1 MIIFITLSFAGAES
15 GPFDLYSDVDG
26 FTTPFAQNVS
36 KADLLLGYE
45 AVAPDGT
52 TTVRLLDLGADCAP
66 FTTDIYNCATPNC
79 DFSGEINCIIPD
91 CNFSGTIDCPAPE
104 TTTTTTTG
112 YPGFSPCTWSTYGGN
127 PGEIAVYDFNTNSS
141 TVVLVPN
148 DFTTTSGIN
157 RPICSTSSKLWLAS
171 YPVNSTTCGNI
182 DITQPE
188 GFPNA
193 VTGNGTKTLSNGV
206 VLTTTYT
213 GPDPIYD
220 STPGSFDLCDG
231 FYINQTNTST
241 SASLS
246 LKVNGELTMEF
257 DPPIN
262 CIQFISSAWGYSG
275 DPKTEGDIEIVSV
288 TSESSIIGEQILQ
301 CTRGNDEE
309 DIPTYETIQIS
320 PNQVNMQAYQEF
332 ENPSNQVGS
341 TKITAEDKGISQLVL
356 TNISPTNVRGV
367 IIDFYV
373 GDFNVNNAR
382 PPELQYIREWDID
395 TSGPTPTLSFVREI
409 SIDVDN
415 LSNRG
420 IWGSE
425 ITAIATTS
433 DNNTLLAGFGAR
445 DDGEN
450 SMGVYS
456 WDISTS
462 GNILLNE
469 NNKID
474 KANVSFGNTYGITT
488 ELTGMFITNDD
499 NVIVSARYY
508 ENESPNNAANRVRQ
522 YEGLDL
528 SSWTSS
534 SPVINLQQRGVPEFT
549 NAWTSTS
556 KAMPVWGVNGLLQVI
571 QPETLKVYN
580 IDQVGPY
587 NATLS
592 GTVADDTVWIH
603 TSTGCA
609 NVNIQ
614 YDDCEE
620 ATWIPAL
627 TEQVD
632 GEWVYTGPAT
642 FTYAGVEVTAS
653 ASQDNMQLRSGDTVG
668 GIPQEGCS
676 GISNPAAN
684 GVLRSVR
691 GFDFTITLSFSE
703 PVNNIP
709 IRAAVLNSQPDL
721 SGGDVYTFDTN
732 TGTPNVSISVGC
744 NVQVQGNIIGGGV
757 PDYDTE
763 GDGEFII
770 TSDTPFT
777 ILTISGDA
785 PTGGPILLG
794 CSVPPLNCRL
804 VYSTDSAGNSCSSPS
819 NEGRCLPGQII
830 FKKYF
835 AWDVNT
841 NTQQEVL
848 LPPSTATSSP
858 NFALSENY
866 IIVDVSSLVTGVKS
880 LARYGYT
887 DINGI
892 PSDTTF
898 DGQFIDY
905 PAGNVRNH
913 GSIMEAVTDTK
924 FLGTWQQGSNQSFP
938 TSVSQILEWE
948 LSGTTLSYSVK
959 IDVGVNHGYYV
970 AGDLLLT
977 FKTDGTPNK
986 IIVGG
991 YVPPLQPDNSNPG
1004 YLLQFDYTTNALDGV
1019 VNLPAGVRGTAA
1031 LSIYDGG
1038 IYIGPPDWSTV
1049 APEFAGVWRFD
1060 LETLQWTQLDPADV
1074 PTEMGLPSSGPGD
1087 FASTPICRVSD
1098 GITSFDPP
1106 PTTTTTTTVIPE
1118 GINTIW
1124 IKFDPITP
1132 A

>member
-26 FTTPFAQNVS
+26 FTTPFAQNIS
-36 KADLLLGYE
+36 KADLLGGYE
-45 AVAPDGT
+45 VEAPDGT

-91 CNFSGTIDCPAPE
+91 CNFSGTIVCPAPE

-231 FYINQTNTST
+231 FYINRTNTST
-241 SASLS
+241 SASLA

-332 ENPSNQVGS
+332 ENSSFQVGS

-653 ASQDNMQLRSGDTVG
+653 ASQDNMQLRSGDTAG

-794 CSVPPLNCRL
+794 CVDVETTCTWARPARGTSGVDSFYRYNPLSNQYQFVDLPDSFGTPPDYIIGSGSSQNIMFQYLTNSSLERLSIKRWNLSDLSIVETSDPNNIIDISWPSDEYFLAPGVCVVNDNTLLLN
-804 VYSTDSAGNSCSSPS
+804 SININND
-819 NEGRCLPGQII
+819 
-830 FKKYF
+830 
-835 AWDVNT
+835 
-841 NTQQEVL
+841 
-848 LPPSTATSSP
+848 PSTGKI
-858 NFALSENY
+858 Y
-866 IIVDVSSLVTGVKS
+866 KLVINEDDS
-880 LARYGYT
+880 YT
-887 DINGI
+887 L
-892 PSDTTF
+892 TF
-898 DGQFIDY
+898 LF
-905 PAGNVRNH
+905 
-913 GSIMEAVTDTK
+913 
-924 FLGTWQQGSNQSFP
+924 
-938 TSVSQILEWE
+938 
-948 LSGTTLSYSVK
+948 
-959 IDVGVNHGYYV
+959 
-970 AGDLLLT
+970 DLL
-977 FKTDGTPNK
+977 TDQSYWRTPIYSNNK
-986 IIVGG
+986 IIYQRSDTQDGEPAPLYIVQRDYDTLDIELEINITDIQIVGTSPDG
-991 YVPPLQPDNSNPG
+991 YNVQ
-1004 YLLQFDYTTNALDGV
+1004 
-1019 VNLPAGVRGTAA
+1019 TA
-1031 LSIYDGG
+1031 
-1038 IYIGPPDWSTV
+1038 
-1049 APEFAGVWRFD
+1049 
-1060 LETLQWTQLDPADV
+1060 LQWMFVYENKMYILVSGIQLYEIDTNFPYNTTLINDNTAFF
-1074 PTEMGLPSSGPGD
+1074 GPGE
-1087 FASTPICRVSD
+1087 FNNQYLRTWSNAGECNGNLSFIPSTS
-1098 GITSFDPP
+1098 
-1106 PTTTTTTTVIPE
+1106 PTTTTTTTVDPS
-1118 GINTIW
+1118 GPSTIW

>member
-45 AVAPDGT
+45 VVAPDGT
-52 TTVRLLDLGADCAP
+52 TTVRLFDLGADCIP
-66 FTTDIYNCATPNC
+66 STTDIYNCATPNC

-91 CNFSGTIDCPAPE
+91 CNFSGTIVCPAPE

-127 PGEIAVYDFNTNSS
+127 PGEIAVYDFNTGSS

-157 RPICSTSSKLWLAS
+157 RPICSTSSKLWLAG
-171 YPVNSTTCGNI
+171 YPASSTACGNI
-182 DITQPE
+182 DITKPE

-213 GPDPIYD
+213 GPNPIYD
-220 STPGSFDLCDG
+220 STPGSYDICDG

-241 SASLS
+241 SASFS

-288 TSESSIIGEQILQ
+288 TSASSIIGEQIMQ
-301 CTRGNDEE
+301 CTRGNDPE
-309 DIPTYETIQIS
+309 DIPTYQTIQVS
-320 PNQVNMQAYQEF
+320 PNQVNMQGYQEF
-332 ENPSNQVGS
+332 ENSSFQVGS
-341 TKITAEDKGISQLVL
+341 TRIISEENGISKLVL
-356 TNISPTNVRGV
+356 TNISPTSVRG
-367 IIDFYV
+367 IILDFYIDDTSV
-373 GDFNVNNAR
+373 TNN
-382 PPELQYIREWDID
+382 PTGLQYIREWDIN
-395 TSGPTPTLSFVREI
+395 TSGATPTLSFVREI
-409 SIDVDN
+409 SIDADN
-415 LSNRG
+415 LSNQG

-425 ITAIATTS
+425 ITAIATTT

-445 DDGEN
+445 DNGET

-469 NNKID
+469 SNKID
-474 KANVSFGNTYGITT
+474 KASVSFGNTFGIIT

-499 NVIVSARYY
+499 NVILSARYY
-508 ENESPNNAANRVRQ
+508 EDESPNNAANRVRQ

-549 NAWTSTS
+549 TSWTSTS

-571 QPETLKVYN
+571 QPETLQVYN
-580 IDQVGPY
+580 IDQIGPY

-614 YDDCEE
+614 YDDCEG

-627 TEQVD
+627 TEQIED
-632 GEWVYTGPAT
+632 EWVYTGPAT

-653 ASQDNMQLRSGDTVG
+653 ATQDNMRLQSGDTIG

-676 GISNPAAN
+676 GISNPSAN
-684 GVLRSVR
+684 NVLTTLK
-691 GFDFTITLSFSE
+691 GFDFTITLSFSQ

-721 SGGDVYTFDTN
+721 SSGDVYTFDTN
-732 TGTPNVSISVGC
+732 TGTPTVSISTGC
-744 NVQVQGNIIGGGV
+744 NVQVQGNKIGGGV
-757 PDYDTE
+757 PDYNTE
-763 GDGEFII
+763 GDGEFIVS
-770 TSDTPFT
+770 SDENYT

-785 PTGGPILLG
+785 PTGGPLLLG
-794 CSVPPLNCRL
+794 CLEVEKNCTWATPFRG
-804 VYSTDSAGNSCSSPS
+804 SAGADTVFIYNPLANTYLPQSLSNGFGSVFDYLRGNFSSENILFFAKKDGSDLRIKRYNIGQGLTYIDEIVVTAPSGEQFSAPVTCAIDDNTLLLNTTQGTLGYVGKIYKLVINSDGTTTLTFLFTLESERSYWTSPIFSNNKIIYQRVDTQDIGDPRYIVQRDYATLDIELEINVTYLDIGGSSPD
-819 NEGRCLPGQII
+819 GYLIQ
-830 FKKYF
+830 
-835 AWDVNT
+835 NT
-841 NTQQEVL
+841 NQSMFFYEDKM
-848 LPPSTATSSP
+848 
-858 NFALSENY
+858 Y
-866 IIVDVSSLVTGVKS
+866 ILVS
-880 LARYGYT
+880 
-887 DINGI
+887 GI
-892 PSDTTF
+892 KLYEIDTTF
-898 DGQFIDY
+898 PY
-905 PAGNVRNH
+905 N
-913 GSIMEAVTDTK
+913 
-924 FLGTWQQGSNQSFP
+924 
-938 TSVSQILEWE
+938 
-948 LSGTTLSYSVK
+948 TTLINENTEFFGPEEFNNQYLRAWS
-959 IDVGVNHGYYV
+959 
-970 AGDLLLT
+970 
-977 FKTDGTPNK
+977 
-986 IIVGG
+986 
-991 YVPPLQPDNSNPG
+991 NSGECSSNLSFIP
-1004 YLLQFDYTTNALDGV
+1004 TN
-1019 VNLPAGVRGTAA
+1019 
-1031 LSIYDGG
+1031 
-1038 IYIGPPDWSTV
+1038 
-1049 APEFAGVWRFD
+1049 E
-1060 LETLQWTQLDPADV
+1060 
-1074 PTEMGLPSSGPGD
+1074 
-1087 FASTPICRVSD
+1087 
-1098 GITSFDPP
+1098 
-1106 PTTTTTTTVIPE
+1106 TTTTTTSVTTLPPNAP
-1118 GINTIW
+1118 NTIW
-1124 IKFDPITP
+1124 IKFNPVTP

>member
-45 AVAPDGT
+45 VVAPDGT

-91 CNFSGTIDCPAPE
+91 CNFSGTIVCPAPE

-148 DFTTTSGIN
+148 DFTITSGIN

-171 YPVNSTTCGNI
+171 YPASSAACGNI
-182 DITQPE
+182 DITNPE

-206 VLTTTYT
+206 VLTTTFN

-220 STPGSFDLCDG
+220 STPGTFDLCDG

-241 SASLS
+241 SASFA

-275 DPKTEGDIEIVSV
+275 DPRTEGDIEIVSV
-288 TSESSIIGEQILQ
+288 TSDSPIRGEQIIQ
-301 CTRGNDEE
+301 CVRGDDEQ

-320 PNQVNMQAYQEF
+320 PNQVNMQAYQESGNGSF
-332 ENPSNQVGS
+332 QVGS
-341 TKITAEDKGISQLVL
+341 TKITAENNGISKLAL
-356 TNISPTNVRGV
+356 TNISPTDVRGV

-415 LSNRG
+415 LSSRG

-425 ITAIATTS
+425 ITAIATTA

-445 DDGEN
+445 DDGEA

-474 KANVSFGNTYGITT
+474 KATVSFGNTYGITT

-499 NVIVSARYY
+499 NVILSGRYY
-508 ENESPNNAANRVRQ
+508 ENESPNNASNRVRQ

-571 QPETLKVYN
+571 QPETLQVYN
-580 IDQVGPY
+580 IDQTGPY

-614 YDDCEE
+614 YDDCEG

-627 TEQVD
+627 TEQND
-632 GEWVYTGPAT
+632 EGEWVYIGPAT
-642 FTYAGVEVTAS
+642 FTYSGIQVTAS
-653 ASQDNMQLRSGDTVG
+653 ATQSNMQLRSGDTVG

-676 GISNPAAN
+676 GISNPPAN
-684 GVLRSVR
+684 NVLRSIR
-691 GFDFTITLSFSE
+691 GFDFTITLTFSQ

-732 TGTPNVSISVGC
+732 TGTPDVSISVGC
-744 NVQVQGNIIGGGV
+744 NVQVQGNTIGGGV

-770 TSDTPFT
+770 SSSTPFT

-785 PTGGPILLG
+785 PTGGPLLLG
-794 CSVPPLNCRL
+794 CLDVETTTCTWARPARGTSGVDSFYRYNPLSNQYQFVDLPDSFGAPPENIIG
-804 VYSTDSAGNSCSSPS
+804 SGSSQ
-819 NEGRCLPGQII
+819 NIMFQYL
-830 FKKYF
+830 
-835 AWDVNT
+835 T
-841 NTQQEVL
+841 N
-848 LPPSTATSSP
+848 
-858 NFALSENY
+858 
-866 IIVDVSSLVTGVKS
+866 SSLEKLSIKRWNLSDLSIVETSDPNNVIDIS
-880 LARYGYT
+880 WPADEYFLA
-887 DINGI
+887 
-892 PSDTTF
+892 
-898 DGQFIDY
+898 
-905 PAGNVRNH
+905 
-913 GSIMEAVTDTK
+913 SIVCVVDDNT
-924 FLGTWQQGSNQSFP
+924 
-938 TSVSQILEWE
+938 
-948 LSGTTLSYSVK
+948 
-959 IDVGVNHGYYV
+959 
-970 AGDLLLT
+970 LLLNSININNNPGTGKIYKLVINEDGSYTLT
-977 FKTDGTPNK
+977 FLFTLGSDRSYWASPIFSNNK
-986 IIVGG
+986 IIYQRMDTQDVAD
-991 YVPPLQPDNSNPG
+991 PLYIVQR
-1004 YLLQFDYTTNALDGV
+1004 DYTTLDIELEI
-1019 VNLPAGVRGTAA
+1019 NITDIQIAGTSPDGYFIQTSAQWMFVYEGKMYILVSGIKLYEIDTNFPYNTTLINDNTA
-1031 LSIYDGG
+1031 
-1038 IYIGPPDWSTV
+1038 
-1049 APEFAGVWRFD
+1049 FF
-1060 LETLQWTQLDPADV
+1060 
-1074 PTEMGLPSSGPGD
+1074 GPGE
-1087 FASTPICRVSD
+1087 FNNQYLRTWSNAGECNGNLSFIPSTS
-1098 GITSFDPP
+1098 
-1106 PTTTTTTTVIPE
+1106 PTTTTTTTVDPS
-1118 GINTIW
+1118 GPSTIW

>member
-45 AVAPDGT
+45 VVAPDGT

-171 YPVNSTTCGNI
+171 YPTSSTACEI
-182 DITQPE
+182 IKDQPE
-188 GFPNA
+188 GFPSST
-193 VTGNGTKTLSNGV
+193 VNGTKTLSNGV
-206 VLTTTYT
+206 VMTASYE
-213 GPDPIYD
+213 GPNNSPIISQPSVYD
-220 STPGSFDLCDG
+220 ACDG
-231 FYINQTNTST
+231 FYSNSVNGTSN
-241 SASLS
+241 SAIR
-246 LKVNGELTMEF
+246 LKVGGSITLTF
-257 DPPIN
+257 DPPISE
-262 CIQFISSAWGYSG
+262 IAFIGGAWGYNRSELG
-275 DPKTEGDIEIVSV
+275 NYETVSV
-288 TSESSIIGEQILQ
+288 TSPVKIEGETLAA
-301 CTRGNDEE
+301 CTTQET
-309 DIPTYETIQIS
+309 PTTYETLQI
-320 PNQVNMQAYQEF
+320 NDYQVDMRGRQVVPSFNTGVTSIKAVG
-332 ENPSNQVGS
+332 EN
-341 TKITAEDKGISQLVL
+341 ISELKL
-356 TNISPTNVRGV
+356 ENISPTQVAGV
-367 IIDFYV
+367 IFDFFV
-373 GDFNVNNAR
+373 CASSDSSTSSV
-382 PPELQYIREWDID
+382 EYIREWDID

-415 LSNRG
+415 LSSSG

-425 ITAIATTS
+425 ITAIATTA

-445 DDGEN
+445 DDGET

-474 KANVSFGNTYGITT
+474 KATVSFGNTYGITT

-499 NVIVSARYY
+499 NVILSARYY

>member
-45 AVAPDGT
+45 VVAPDGT

-91 CNFSGTIDCPAPE
+91 CNFSGTIVCPAPE

-193 VTGNGTKTLSNGV
+193 VTGNGTKTLSNGI

-231 FYINQTNTST
+231 FYINRTNTST
-241 SASLS
+241 SASLA

-332 ENPSNQVGS
+332 ENSSFQVGS

-587 NATLS
+587 DATLS

-794 CSVPPLNCRL
+794 CVDVETTCTWARPARGTSGVDSFYRYNPLSNQYQFVDLPDSFGTPPDYIIGSGSSQNIMFQYLTNSSLERLSIKRWNLSDLSIVETSDPNNIIDISWPSDEYFLAPGVCVVNDNTLLLN
-804 VYSTDSAGNSCSSPS
+804 SININND
-819 NEGRCLPGQII
+819 
-830 FKKYF
+830 
-835 AWDVNT
+835 
-841 NTQQEVL
+841 
-848 LPPSTATSSP
+848 PSTGKI
-858 NFALSENY
+858 Y
-866 IIVDVSSLVTGVKS
+866 KLVINEDDS
-880 LARYGYT
+880 YT
-887 DINGI
+887 L
-892 PSDTTF
+892 TF
-898 DGQFIDY
+898 LF
-905 PAGNVRNH
+905 
-913 GSIMEAVTDTK
+913 
-924 FLGTWQQGSNQSFP
+924 
-938 TSVSQILEWE
+938 
-948 LSGTTLSYSVK
+948 
-959 IDVGVNHGYYV
+959 
-970 AGDLLLT
+970 DLL
-977 FKTDGTPNK
+977 TDQSYWRTPIYSNNK
-986 IIVGG
+986 IIYQRSDTQDGEPAPLYIVQRDYDTLDIELEINITDIQIVGTSPDG
-991 YVPPLQPDNSNPG
+991 YNVQ
-1004 YLLQFDYTTNALDGV
+1004 
-1019 VNLPAGVRGTAA
+1019 TA
-1031 LSIYDGG
+1031 
-1038 IYIGPPDWSTV
+1038 
-1049 APEFAGVWRFD
+1049 
-1060 LETLQWTQLDPADV
+1060 LQWMFVYENKMYILVSGIQLYEIDTNFPYNTTLINDNTAFF
-1074 PTEMGLPSSGPGD
+1074 GPGE
-1087 FASTPICRVSD
+1087 FNNQYLRTWSNAGECNGNLSFIPSTS
-1098 GITSFDPP
+1098 
-1106 PTTTTTTTVIPE
+1106 PTTTTTTTVDPS
-1118 GINTIW
+1118 GPSTIW

>member
-91 CNFSGTIDCPAPE
+91 CNFSGTIVCPAPE

-127 PGEIAVYDFNTNSS
+127 PGEIAVYDFNTGSS

-157 RPICSTSSKLWLAS
+157 RPICSTSSKLWLAG
-171 YPVNSTTCGNI
+171 YPASSTTCGNI
-182 DITQPE
+182 DITKPE

-213 GPDPIYD
+213 GPAPIYD
-220 STPGSFDLCDG
+220 SQPGNWEVCDG
-231 FYINQTNTST
+231 FYLNRTNTST
-241 SASLS
+241 SASFS

-288 TSESSIIGEQILQ
+288 TSESSIRGEQILQ
-301 CTRGNDEE
+301 CVRGNDPE
-309 DIPTYETIQIS
+309 DIPTYQTIQIS
-320 PNQVNMQAYQEF
+320 PNQVNMQGYQEF
-332 ENPSNQVGS
+332 ENSSFQVGS
-341 TKITAEDKGISQLVL
+341 TRIISEENGISKLVL

-373 GDFNVNNAR
+373 DDISVTNN
-382 PPELQYIREWDID
+382 PTGLQYIREWDID
-395 TSGPTPTLSFVREI
+395 TSGATPTLSFVREI
-409 SIDVDN
+409 SIDADN
-415 LSNRG
+415 LSNQG

-425 ITAIATTS
+425 ITAIATTT

-445 DDGEN
+445 DNGET

-469 NNKID
+469 SNKID
-474 KANVSFGNTYGITT
+474 KASVSFGNTFGIIT

-499 NVIVSARYY
+499 NVILSARYY
-508 ENESPNNAANRVRQ
+508 EDESPNNAANRVRQ

-549 NAWTSTS
+549 TAWTSTS

-571 QPETLKVYN
+571 QPETLQVYN
-580 IDQVGPY
+580 IDQIGPY

-614 YDDCEE
+614 YDDCEG

-627 TEQVD
+627 TEQIED
-632 GEWVYTGPAT
+632 EWVYTGPAT

-653 ASQDNMQLRSGDTVG
+653 ATQDNMRLQSGDTIG

-676 GISNPAAN
+676 GISNPSAN
-684 GVLRSVR
+684 NVLTTLK
-691 GFDFTITLSFSE
+691 GFDFTITLSFSQ

-721 SGGDVYTFDTN
+721 SSGDVYTFDTN
-732 TGTPNVSISVGC
+732 TGTPTVSISTGC
-744 NVQVQGNIIGGGV
+744 NVQVQGNKIGGGV
-757 PDYDTE
+757 PDYNTE
-763 GDGEFII
+763 GDGEFIVS
-770 TSDTPFT
+770 SDENYT

-785 PTGGPILLG
+785 PTGGPLLLG
-794 CSVPPLNCRL
+794 CLEVEKNCTWATPFRG
-804 VYSTDSAGNSCSSPS
+804 SAGADTVFIYNPLANTYLPQSLSNGFGSVFDYLRGNFSSENILFFAKKDGSDLRIKRYNIGQGLTYIDEIVVTAPSGEQFSAPVTCAIDDNTLLLNTTQGTLGYVGKIYKLVINSDGTTTLTFLFTLESERPYWTSPIFSNNKIIYQRLDTQDIGDPRYIVQRDYATLDIELEINVTYLDIGGSSPD
-819 NEGRCLPGQII
+819 GYLIQ
-830 FKKYF
+830 
-835 AWDVNT
+835 NT
-841 NTQQEVL
+841 TQSMFFYEDKM
-848 LPPSTATSSP
+848 
-858 NFALSENY
+858 Y
-866 IIVDVSSLVTGVKS
+866 ILVS
-880 LARYGYT
+880 
-887 DINGI
+887 GI
-892 PSDTTF
+892 KLYEIDTTF
-898 DGQFIDY
+898 PY
-905 PAGNVRNH
+905 N
-913 GSIMEAVTDTK
+913 
-924 FLGTWQQGSNQSFP
+924 
-938 TSVSQILEWE
+938 
-948 LSGTTLSYSVK
+948 TTLINENTEFFGPEEFNNQYLRAWS
-959 IDVGVNHGYYV
+959 
-970 AGDLLLT
+970 
-977 FKTDGTPNK
+977 
-986 IIVGG
+986 
-991 YVPPLQPDNSNPG
+991 NSGECSSNLSFIP
-1004 YLLQFDYTTNALDGV
+1004 TN
-1019 VNLPAGVRGTAA
+1019 
-1031 LSIYDGG
+1031 
-1038 IYIGPPDWSTV
+1038 
-1049 APEFAGVWRFD
+1049 E
-1060 LETLQWTQLDPADV
+1060 
-1074 PTEMGLPSSGPGD
+1074 
-1087 FASTPICRVSD
+1087 
-1098 GITSFDPP
+1098 
-1106 PTTTTTTTVIPE
+1106 TTTTTTSVTTLPPDAP
-1118 GINTIW
+1118 NTIW
-1124 IKFDPITP
+1124 IKFNPVSP

>member
-45 AVAPDGT
+45 VVAPDGT
-52 TTVRLLDLGADCAP
+52 TTVRLFDLGADCIP
-66 FTTDIYNCATPNC
+66 STTDIYNCATPNC

-91 CNFSGTIDCPAPE
+91 CNFSGTIVCPAPE

-127 PGEIAVYDFNTNSS
+127 PGEIAVYDFNTGSS

-157 RPICSTSSKLWLAS
+157 RPICSTSSKLWLAG
-171 YPVNSTTCGNI
+171 YPASSTACGNI
-182 DITQPE
+182 DITKPE

-213 GPDPIYD
+213 GPNPIYD
-220 STPGSFDLCDG
+220 STPGSYDICDG

-241 SASLS
+241 SASFS

-288 TSESSIIGEQILQ
+288 TSESSIRGEQILQ
-301 CTRGNDEE
+301 CVRGNDPE
-309 DIPTYETIQIS
+309 DIPTYQTIQIS
-320 PNQVNMQAYQEF
+320 PNQVNMQGYQEF
-332 ENPSNQVGS
+332 ENSSFQVGS
-341 TKITAEDKGISQLVL
+341 TRIISEENGISKLVL
-356 TNISPTNVRGV
+356 TNISPTSVRG
-367 IIDFYV
+367 IILDFYIDDTSV
-373 GDFNVNNAR
+373 TNN
-382 PPELQYIREWDID
+382 PTGLQYIREWDIN
-395 TSGPTPTLSFVREI
+395 TSGATPTLSFVREI
-409 SIDVDN
+409 SIDADN
-415 LSNRG
+415 LSNQG

-425 ITAIATTS
+425 ITAIATTT

-445 DDGEN
+445 DNGET

-469 NNKID
+469 SNKID
-474 KANVSFGNTYGITT
+474 KASVSFGNTFGIIT

-499 NVIVSARYY
+499 NVILSARYY
-508 ENESPNNAANRVRQ
+508 EDESPNNAANRVRQ

-549 NAWTSTS
+549 TAWTSTS

-571 QPETLKVYN
+571 QPETLQVYN
-580 IDQVGPY
+580 IDQIGPY

-614 YDDCEE
+614 YDDCEG

-627 TEQVD
+627 TEQIED
-632 GEWVYTGPAT
+632 EWVYTGPAT

-653 ASQDNMQLRSGDTVG
+653 ATQDNMRLQSGDTIG

-676 GISNPAAN
+676 GISNPSAN
-684 GVLRSVR
+684 NVLTTLK
-691 GFDFTITLSFSE
+691 GFDFTITLSFSQ

-721 SGGDVYTFDTN
+721 SSGDVYTFDTN
-732 TGTPNVSISVGC
+732 TGTPTVSISTGC
-744 NVQVQGNIIGGGV
+744 NVQVQGNKIGGGV
-757 PDYDTE
+757 PDYNTE
-763 GDGEFII
+763 GDGEFIVS
-770 TSDTPFT
+770 SDENYT

-785 PTGGPILLG
+785 PTGGPLLLG
-794 CSVPPLNCRL
+794 CLEVEKNCTWATPFRG
-804 VYSTDSAGNSCSSPS
+804 SAGADTVFIYNPLANTYLPQSLSNGFGSVFDYLRGNFSSENILFFAKKDGSDLRIKRYNIGQGLTYIDEIVVTAPSGEQFSAPVTCAIDDNTLLLNTTQGTLGYVGKIYKLVINSDGTTTLTFLFTLESERPYWTSPIFSNNKIIYQRLDTQDIGDPRYIVQRDYATLDIELEINVTYLDIGGSSPD
-819 NEGRCLPGQII
+819 GYLIQ
-830 FKKYF
+830 
-835 AWDVNT
+835 NT
-841 NTQQEVL
+841 TQSMFFYEDKM
-848 LPPSTATSSP
+848 
-858 NFALSENY
+858 Y
-866 IIVDVSSLVTGVKS
+866 ILVS
-880 LARYGYT
+880 
-887 DINGI
+887 GI
-892 PSDTTF
+892 KLYEIDTTF
-898 DGQFIDY
+898 PY
-905 PAGNVRNH
+905 N
-913 GSIMEAVTDTK
+913 
-924 FLGTWQQGSNQSFP
+924 
-938 TSVSQILEWE
+938 
-948 LSGTTLSYSVK
+948 TTLINENTEFFGPEEFNNQYLRAWS
-959 IDVGVNHGYYV
+959 
-970 AGDLLLT
+970 
-977 FKTDGTPNK
+977 
-986 IIVGG
+986 
-991 YVPPLQPDNSNPG
+991 NSGECSSNLSFIP
-1004 YLLQFDYTTNALDGV
+1004 TN
-1019 VNLPAGVRGTAA
+1019 
-1031 LSIYDGG
+1031 
-1038 IYIGPPDWSTV
+1038 
-1049 APEFAGVWRFD
+1049 E
-1060 LETLQWTQLDPADV
+1060 
-1074 PTEMGLPSSGPGD
+1074 
-1087 FASTPICRVSD
+1087 
-1098 GITSFDPP
+1098 
-1106 PTTTTTTTVIPE
+1106 TTTTTTSVTTLPPNAP
-1118 GINTIW
+1118 NTIW
-1124 IKFDPITP
+1124 IKFNPVTP

>member
-45 AVAPDGT
+45 VVAPDGT

-91 CNFSGTIDCPAPE
+91 CNFSGTIVCPAPE

-231 FYINQTNTST
+231 FYINRTNTST
-241 SASLS
+241 SASLA

-332 ENPSNQVGS
+332 ENSSFQVGS

-587 NATLS
+587 DATLS

-794 CSVPPLNCRL
+794 CVDVETTCTWARPARGTSGVDSFYRYNPLSNQYQFVDLPDSFGTPPDYIIGSGSSQNIMFQYLTNSSLERLSIKRWNLSDLSIVETSDPNNIIDISWPSDEYFLAPGVCVVNDNTLLLN
-804 VYSTDSAGNSCSSPS
+804 SININND
-819 NEGRCLPGQII
+819 
-830 FKKYF
+830 
-835 AWDVNT
+835 
-841 NTQQEVL
+841 
-848 LPPSTATSSP
+848 PSTGKI
-858 NFALSENY
+858 Y
-866 IIVDVSSLVTGVKS
+866 KLVINEDDS
-880 LARYGYT
+880 YT
-887 DINGI
+887 L
-892 PSDTTF
+892 TF
-898 DGQFIDY
+898 LF
-905 PAGNVRNH
+905 
-913 GSIMEAVTDTK
+913 
-924 FLGTWQQGSNQSFP
+924 
-938 TSVSQILEWE
+938 
-948 LSGTTLSYSVK
+948 
-959 IDVGVNHGYYV
+959 
-970 AGDLLLT
+970 DLL
-977 FKTDGTPNK
+977 TDQSYWRTPIYSNNK
-986 IIVGG
+986 IIYQRSDTQDGEPAPLYIVQRDYDTLDIELEINITDIQIVGTSPDG
-991 YVPPLQPDNSNPG
+991 YNVQ
-1004 YLLQFDYTTNALDGV
+1004 
-1019 VNLPAGVRGTAA
+1019 TA
-1031 LSIYDGG
+1031 
-1038 IYIGPPDWSTV
+1038 
-1049 APEFAGVWRFD
+1049 
-1060 LETLQWTQLDPADV
+1060 LQWMFVYENKMYILVSGIQLYEIDTNFPYNTTLINDNTAFF
-1074 PTEMGLPSSGPGD
+1074 GPGE
-1087 FASTPICRVSD
+1087 FNNQYLRTWSNAGECNGNLSFIPSTS
-1098 GITSFDPP
+1098 
-1106 PTTTTTTTVIPE
+1106 PTTTTTTTVDPS
-1118 GINTIW
+1118 GPSTIW

>member
-45 AVAPDGT
+45 VVAPDGT

-91 CNFSGTIDCPAPE
+91 CNFSGTIVCPAPE

-231 FYINQTNTST
+231 FYINRTNTST
-241 SASLS
+241 SASLA

-332 ENPSNQVGS
+332 ENSSFQVGS

-653 ASQDNMQLRSGDTVG
+653 ASQDNMQLRSGDTAG

-794 CSVPPLNCRL
+794 CVDVETTCTWARPARGTSGVDSFYRYNPLSNQYQFVDLPDSFGTPPDYIIGSGSSQNIMFQYLTNSSLERLSIKRWNLSDLSIVETSDPNNIIDISWPSDEYFLAPGVCVVNDNTLLLN
-804 VYSTDSAGNSCSSPS
+804 SININND
-819 NEGRCLPGQII
+819 
-830 FKKYF
+830 
-835 AWDVNT
+835 
-841 NTQQEVL
+841 
-848 LPPSTATSSP
+848 PSTGKI
-858 NFALSENY
+858 Y
-866 IIVDVSSLVTGVKS
+866 KLVINEDDS
-880 LARYGYT
+880 YT
-887 DINGI
+887 L
-892 PSDTTF
+892 TF
-898 DGQFIDY
+898 LF
-905 PAGNVRNH
+905 
-913 GSIMEAVTDTK
+913 
-924 FLGTWQQGSNQSFP
+924 
-938 TSVSQILEWE
+938 
-948 LSGTTLSYSVK
+948 
-959 IDVGVNHGYYV
+959 
-970 AGDLLLT
+970 DLL
-977 FKTDGTPNK
+977 TDQSYWRTPIYSNNK
-986 IIVGG
+986 IIYQRSDTQDGEPAPLYIVQRDYDTLDIELEINITDIQIVGTSPDG
-991 YVPPLQPDNSNPG
+991 YNVQ
-1004 YLLQFDYTTNALDGV
+1004 
-1019 VNLPAGVRGTAA
+1019 TA
-1031 LSIYDGG
+1031 
-1038 IYIGPPDWSTV
+1038 
-1049 APEFAGVWRFD
+1049 
-1060 LETLQWTQLDPADV
+1060 LQWMFVYENKMYILVSGIQLYEIDTNFPYNTTLINDNTAFF
-1074 PTEMGLPSSGPGD
+1074 GPGE
-1087 FASTPICRVSD
+1087 FNNQYLRTWSNAGECNGNLSFIPSTS
-1098 GITSFDPP
+1098 
-1106 PTTTTTTTVIPE
+1106 PTTTTTTTVDPS
-1118 GINTIW
+1118 GPSTIW

>member
-26 FTTPFAQNVS
+26 FTTPFAQNIS
-36 KADLLLGYE
+36 KADLLGGYE
-45 AVAPDGT
+45 VEAPDGT

-91 CNFSGTIDCPAPE
+91 CNFSGTIVCPAPE

-193 VTGNGTKTLSNGV
+193 VTGNGTKTLSNGI

-231 FYINQTNTST
+231 FYINRTNTST
-241 SASLS
+241 SASLA

-332 ENPSNQVGS
+332 ENSSFQVGS

-794 CSVPPLNCRL
+794 CVDVETTCTWARPARGTSGVDSFYRYNPLSNQYQFVDLPDSFGTPPDYIIGSGSSQNIMFQYLTNSSLERLSIKRWNLSDLSIVETSDPNNIIDISWPSDEYFLAPGVCVVNDNTLLLN
-804 VYSTDSAGNSCSSPS
+804 SININND
-819 NEGRCLPGQII
+819 
-830 FKKYF
+830 
-835 AWDVNT
+835 
-841 NTQQEVL
+841 
-848 LPPSTATSSP
+848 PSTGKI
-858 NFALSENY
+858 Y
-866 IIVDVSSLVTGVKS
+866 KLVINEDDS
-880 LARYGYT
+880 YT
-887 DINGI
+887 L
-892 PSDTTF
+892 TF
-898 DGQFIDY
+898 LF
-905 PAGNVRNH
+905 
-913 GSIMEAVTDTK
+913 
-924 FLGTWQQGSNQSFP
+924 
-938 TSVSQILEWE
+938 
-948 LSGTTLSYSVK
+948 
-959 IDVGVNHGYYV
+959 
-970 AGDLLLT
+970 DLL
-977 FKTDGTPNK
+977 TDQSYWRTPIYSNNK
-986 IIVGG
+986 IIYQRSDTQDGEPAPLYIVQRDYDTLDIELEINITDIQIVGTSPDG
-991 YVPPLQPDNSNPG
+991 YNVQ
-1004 YLLQFDYTTNALDGV
+1004 
-1019 VNLPAGVRGTAA
+1019 TA
-1031 LSIYDGG
+1031 
-1038 IYIGPPDWSTV
+1038 
-1049 APEFAGVWRFD
+1049 
-1060 LETLQWTQLDPADV
+1060 LQWMFVYENKMYILVSGIQLYEIDTNFPYNTTLINDNTAFF
-1074 PTEMGLPSSGPGD
+1074 GPGE
-1087 FASTPICRVSD
+1087 FNNQYLRTWSNAGECNGNLSFIPSTS
-1098 GITSFDPP
+1098 
-1106 PTTTTTTTVIPE
+1106 PTTTTTTTVDPS
-1118 GINTIW
+1118 GPSTIW

>member
-45 AVAPDGT
+45 VVAPDGT
-52 TTVRLLDLGADCAP
+52 TTVRLLDLGADCVP

-91 CNFSGTIDCPAPE
+91 CNFSGTIVCPAPE

-171 YPVNSTTCGNI
+171 YPTPSTTCGNI
-182 DITQPE
+182 DVTQPE

-193 VTGNGTKTLSNGV
+193 VTGAGTKTLSNGV
-206 VLTTTYT
+206 VLTTTYS
-213 GPDPIYD
+213 GPNPIYD
-220 STPGSFDLCDG
+220 KTPGSFELCDG
-231 FYINQTNTST
+231 FYINQTNDST
-241 SASLS
+241 SSSLA

-275 DPKTEGDIEIVSV
+275 DPITEGDIEIVSV

-301 CTRGNDEE
+301 CTKGNDPT
-309 DIPTYETIQIS
+309 DIPNYQTIQIS
-320 PNQVNMQAYQEF
+320 SNQVNMQAHQEF
-332 ENPSNQVGS
+332 GNPSNQVGS
-341 TKITAEDKGISQLVL
+341 TKITSEENGISQLVL

-373 GDFNVNNAR
+373 GDFSPNNAIV
-382 PPELQYIREWDID
+382 PELQYIREWDID
-395 TSGPTPTLSFVREI
+395 TSGATPTLSFVREI

-415 LSNRG
+415 LSNQS

-425 ITAIATTS
+425 ITAIATTA

-445 DDGEN
+445 DDGET

-474 KANVSFGNTYGITT
+474 KASVSFGNTYGITT

-499 NVIVSARYY
+499 NVILSARYY
-508 ENESPNNAANRVRQ
+508 EDESPNNAANRVRQ

-571 QPETLKVYN
+571 QPETLQVYN
-580 IDQVGPY
+580 IDQIGPY

-592 GTVADDTVWIH
+592 GTVADDSVWIH

-614 YDDCEE
+614 YDDCEG

-653 ASQDNMQLRSGDTVG
+653 ASQDNMQLQSGDTVG

-676 GISNPAAN
+676 GISNPPGN

-691 GFDFTITLSFSE
+691 GFDFTITLTFSQ

-732 TGTPNVSISVGC
+732 TGTPTVSISTGC
-744 NVQVQGNIIGGGV
+744 NVQVQGNTIGGGI

-763 GDGEFII
+763 GDGEFIV
-770 TSDTPFT
+770 SSNENYT

-794 CSVPPLNCRL
+794 CLEVEKNCTWAAPFRGSVGTDTVFIYNPLANTYLPQSLPNGFGGLPDYTRSNFSSENILFFGNREGSDFRIKRYNIGQGLTYIDEILVTAPSGESFVTPPTCAVDDNTLL
-804 VYSTDSAGNSCSSPS
+804 VNTVQGSEYYSGKIYKLVINSDGTTTLTFLFNLQSKRTYWSSPIFS
-819 NEGRCLPGQII
+819 NNKII
-830 FKKYF
+830 YQRT
-835 AWDVNT
+835 D
-841 NTQQEVL
+841 TQDDGDPVYIVQRDYTTLEIELEINITYLRIVGTSPDGYNIQNSGSNMFVYEDKMYVL
-848 LPPSTATSSP
+848 
-858 NFALSENY
+858 
-866 IIVDVSSLVTGVKS
+866 VS
-880 LARYGYT
+880 
-887 DINGI
+887 GI
-892 PSDTTF
+892 ELYEIDTTF
-898 DGQFIDY
+898 PY
-905 PAGNVRNH
+905 N
-913 GSIMEAVTDTK
+913 
-924 FLGTWQQGSNQSFP
+924 
-938 TSVSQILEWE
+938 
-948 LSGTTLSYSVK
+948 TTL
-959 IDVGVNHGYYV
+959 IN
-970 AGDLLLT
+970 
-977 FKTDGTPNK
+977 
-986 IIVGG
+986 
-991 YVPPLQPDNSNPG
+991 DNTAFFGQGEFNNQYLRAWSNSGECSSNLSFIP
-1004 YLLQFDYTTNALDGV
+1004 TN
-1019 VNLPAGVRGTAA
+1019 
-1031 LSIYDGG
+1031 
-1038 IYIGPPDWSTV
+1038 
-1049 APEFAGVWRFD
+1049 E
-1060 LETLQWTQLDPADV
+1060 
-1074 PTEMGLPSSGPGD
+1074 
-1087 FASTPICRVSD
+1087 
-1098 GITSFDPP
+1098 
-1106 PTTTTTTTVIPE
+1106 TTTTTTSVTTLPPDAP
-1118 GINTIW
+1118 NTIW

-1132 A
+1132 V

>member
-45 AVAPDGT
+45 VVAPDGT
-52 TTVRLLDLGADCAP
+52 TTVRLFDLGADCIP
-66 FTTDIYNCATPNC
+66 STTDIYNCATPNC

-91 CNFSGTIDCPAPE
+91 CNFSGTIVCPAPE

-127 PGEIAVYDFNTNSS
+127 PGEIAVYDFNTGSS

-157 RPICSTSSKLWLAS
+157 RPICSTSSKLWLAG
-171 YPVNSTTCGNI
+171 YPASSTACGNI
-182 DITQPE
+182 DITKPE

-213 GPDPIYD
+213 GPNPIYD
-220 STPGSFDLCDG
+220 STPGSYDICDG

-241 SASLS
+241 SASFS

-288 TSESSIIGEQILQ
+288 TSESSIRGEQILQ
-301 CTRGNDEE
+301 CVRGNDPE
-309 DIPTYETIQIS
+309 DIPTYQTIQIS
-320 PNQVNMQAYQEF
+320 PNQVNMQGYQEF
-332 ENPSNQVGS
+332 ENSSFQVGS
-341 TKITAEDKGISQLVL
+341 TRIISEENGISKLVL
-356 TNISPTNVRGV
+356 TNISPTSVRG
-367 IIDFYV
+367 IILDFYIDDTSV
-373 GDFNVNNAR
+373 TNN
-382 PPELQYIREWDID
+382 PTGLQYIREWDIN
-395 TSGPTPTLSFVREI
+395 TSGATPTLSFVREI
-409 SIDVDN
+409 SIDADN
-415 LSNRG
+415 LSNQG

-425 ITAIATTS
+425 ITAIATTA

-445 DDGEN
+445 DNGET

-469 NNKID
+469 SNKID
-474 KANVSFGNTYGITT
+474 KASVSFGNTFGIIT

-499 NVIVSARYY
+499 NVILSARYY
-508 ENESPNNAANRVRQ
+508 EDESPNNAANRVRQ

-549 NAWTSTS
+549 TAWTSTS

-571 QPETLKVYN
+571 QPETLQVYN
-580 IDQVGPY
+580 IDQIGPY

-614 YDDCEE
+614 YDDCEG

-627 TEQVD
+627 TEQIED
-632 GEWVYTGPAT
+632 EWVYTGPAT

-653 ASQDNMQLRSGDTVG
+653 ATQDNMRLQSGDTIG

-676 GISNPAAN
+676 GISNPSAN
-684 GVLRSVR
+684 NVLTTLK
-691 GFDFTITLSFSE
+691 GFDFTITLSFSQ

-721 SGGDVYTFDTN
+721 SSGDVYTFDTN
-732 TGTPNVSISVGC
+732 TGTPTVSISTGC
-744 NVQVQGNIIGGGV
+744 NVQVQGNKIGGGV
-757 PDYDTE
+757 PDYNTE
-763 GDGEFII
+763 GDGEFIVS
-770 TSDTPFT
+770 SDENYT

-785 PTGGPILLG
+785 PTGGPLLLG
-794 CSVPPLNCRL
+794 CLEVEKNCTWATPFRG
-804 VYSTDSAGNSCSSPS
+804 SAGADTVFIYNPLANTYLPQSLSNGFGSVFDYLRGNFSSENILFFAKKDGSDLRIKRYNIGQGLTYIDEIVVTAPSGEQFSAPVTCAIDDNTLLLNTTQGTLGYVGKIYKLVINSDGTTTLTFLFTLESERPYWTSPIFSNNKIIYQRLDTQDIGDPRYIVQRDYATLDIELEINVTYLDIGGSSPD
-819 NEGRCLPGQII
+819 GYLIQ
-830 FKKYF
+830 
-835 AWDVNT
+835 NT
-841 NTQQEVL
+841 TQSMFFYEDKM
-848 LPPSTATSSP
+848 
-858 NFALSENY
+858 Y
-866 IIVDVSSLVTGVKS
+866 ILVS
-880 LARYGYT
+880 
-887 DINGI
+887 GI
-892 PSDTTF
+892 KLYEIDTTF
-898 DGQFIDY
+898 PY
-905 PAGNVRNH
+905 N
-913 GSIMEAVTDTK
+913 
-924 FLGTWQQGSNQSFP
+924 
-938 TSVSQILEWE
+938 
-948 LSGTTLSYSVK
+948 TTLINENTEFFGPEEFNNQYLRAWS
-959 IDVGVNHGYYV
+959 
-970 AGDLLLT
+970 
-977 FKTDGTPNK
+977 
-986 IIVGG
+986 
-991 YVPPLQPDNSNPG
+991 NSGECSSNLSFIP
-1004 YLLQFDYTTNALDGV
+1004 TN
-1019 VNLPAGVRGTAA
+1019 
-1031 LSIYDGG
+1031 
-1038 IYIGPPDWSTV
+1038 
-1049 APEFAGVWRFD
+1049 E
-1060 LETLQWTQLDPADV
+1060 
-1074 PTEMGLPSSGPGD
+1074 
-1087 FASTPICRVSD
+1087 
-1098 GITSFDPP
+1098 
-1106 PTTTTTTTVIPE
+1106 TTTTTTSVTTLPPDAP
-1118 GINTIW
+1118 NTIW
-1124 IKFDPITP
+1124 IKFNPVSP